1 MAFESLLRATTVRAQ
16 SVFPKFVISRQVIRM
31 EQSLAANKSEYKF
44 QMKQGNNSVDPPLSV
59 LLNDSDAFV
68 LCAISLGIKKQ
79 DTTQSPAWYGNY
91 KVYNYVNALVFT
103 GVPAAHATEAQSL
116 QCLYNGKL
124 SFKTG
129 SLERIRPTDT
139 REFEQAPDIQTT
151 TISPFGSFGD
161 FGRAY
166 VEQQPPSLID
176 GSQNNE
182 FTLQLGAGD
191 YFGIT
196 GVYTSGGAATNTAL
210 NVVVLE
216 CLGLIIQNGAESA
229 KRYMESWQAGQ

>member
-1 MAFESLLRATTVRAQ
+1 MAFESLLRGAVERTQAL
-16 SVFPKFVISRQVIRM
+16 FPKFVISRQVLRM
-31 EQSLAANKSEYKF
+31 EQSLASNKSEYKF

-68 LCAISLGIKKQ
+68 LCGISIGIKKQ
-79 DTTQSPAWYGNY
+79 DTSKTPQWIGNY
-91 KVYNYVNALVFT
+91 TVYNYVNSAIFV
-103 GVPAAHATEAQSL
+103 GVPAGQATEAQSL
-116 QCLYNGKL
+116 ECIYNGKL
-124 SFKTG
+124 SFRTG

-139 REFEQAPDIQTT
+139 REYKMAPDIQTA
-151 TISPFGSFGD
+151 TISPFGGFGD

-166 VEQQPPSLID
+166 VEQQPTLLVD

-191 YFGIT
+191 YTGIS
-196 GVYTSGGAATNTAL
+196 GVYTSGGAATATAL

-216 CLGLIIQNGAESA
+216 CLGLIVQNGAQAA
-229 KRYMESWQAGQ
+229 KRFLDSWQ

>member
-1 MAFESLLRATTVRAQ
+1 MAFESLLRATTERVSRE
-16 SVFPKFVISRQVIRM
+16 FPKFVISRQVLRM
-31 EQSLAANKSEYKF
+31 EQLLSSNSGTYRF
-44 QMKQGNNSVDPPLSV
+44 QMKQGNNSTDPPLSN

-68 LCAISLGIKKQ
+68 LCGLSLGIKKQ
-79 DTTQSPAWYGNY
+79 DTTQTPPWYGTY
-91 KVYNYVNALVFT
+91 KVYNYVNAAIFT
-103 GVPAAHATEAQSL
+103 GVPAAHATEAAAL
-116 QCLYNGKL
+116 QCIYNGKL
-124 SFKTG
+124 SFRTG

-139 REFEQAPDIQTT
+139 REFEQAPDIQTA

-166 VEQQPPSLID
+166 VEQQPTFLID

-196 GVYTSGGAATNTAL
+196 GLYTAAGAATNTAA

-216 CLGLIIQNGAESA
+216 ALGLIIQNGAESA
-229 KRYMESWQAGQ
+229 KRFAESWQ